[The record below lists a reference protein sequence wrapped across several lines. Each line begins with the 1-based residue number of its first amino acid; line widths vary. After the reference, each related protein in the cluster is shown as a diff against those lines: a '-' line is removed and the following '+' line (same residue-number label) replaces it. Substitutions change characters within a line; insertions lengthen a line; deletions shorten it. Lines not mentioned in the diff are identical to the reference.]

1 MGSVKNP
8 LFFVFIPITNIFI
21 NKSQKLWE
29 EVNQCPKT
37 DLLQLG
43 KEVFV
48 IRVEKSERRNL
59 NHKSF
64 LVLLKYLF
72 HIEALFYIIYT
83 ILGFFDIDA
92 IMLGYFTSISI
103 IPWIFM
109 YLVSIIFRYCYV
121 HRLPLYYILINE
133 ILTIIDYYIGI
144 PISDRELLVVHLL
157 LIGFLIFG
165 YSYYYLNNL
174 KK

>member
-1 MGSVKNP
+1 MELSHLKDKE
-8 LFFVFIPITNIFI
+8 FVN
-21 NKSQKLWE
+21 
-29 EVNQCPKT
+29 
-37 DLLQLG
+37 
-43 KEVFV
+43 
-48 IRVEKSERRNL
+48 RVEKLKESNL

-72 HIEALFYIIYT
+72 HIEGVLYIIYT
-83 ILGFFDIDA
+83 LLGFFDIDA
-92 IMLGYFTSISI
+92 IVLGYFTSISI

-121 HRLPLYYILINE
+121 HRLPLYYILANE

-144 PISDRELLVVHLL
+144 PISDRELLTVHLL

-165 YSYYYLNNL
+165 YSYYYTNKLR
-174 KK
+174 K